1 MPGVWS
7 KMRPFPL
14 STRQSCGSFIPD
26 FMYLLT
32 KRQRKRSLHFAKLV
46 AVLTG
51 VLPMGPAIVGLTLHP
66 HQGAFFERI
75 D

>member
-1 MPGVWS
+1 ML
-7 KMRPFPL
+7 R
-14 STRQSCGSFIPD
+14 
-26 FMYLLT
+26 

-51 VLPMGPAIVGLTLHP
+51 DLPMGAALVGLTLRP
-66 HQGAFFERI
+66 HQGAFFERM

>member
-1 MPGVWS
+1 
-7 KMRPFPL
+7 MRPFPL
-14 STRQSCGSFIPD
+14 STRQSCGSFILD

-51 VLPMGPAIVGLTLHP
+51 DLPMGAALVGLTLHP

>member
-1 MPGVWS
+1 
-7 KMRPFPL
+7 
-14 STRQSCGSFIPD
+14 
-26 FMYLLT
+26 MYLLT

-51 VLPMGPAIVGLTLHP
+51 DLPMGAALVGLTLRP

>member
-1 MPGVWS
+1 
-7 KMRPFPL
+7 
-14 STRQSCGSFIPD
+14 
-26 FMYLLT
+26 MYLLT
-32 KRQRKRSLHFAKLV
+32 KRQLKRSLHFAKLV

-51 VLPMGPAIVGLTLHP
+51 DVPMGPALVGLTLRP